1 MLPDKL
7 LNAAE
12 AVVVRQGI
20 ANLTLDAVA
29 AEAGMSKGGLL
40 HHFPT
45 KDRLV
50 EALVTR
56 AAENWRAC
64 YMEAYGRTPEGPG
77 RMARALLSHCLS
89 DAQGWTDELRRSSA
103 AVFAALAQNPSLIEP
118 MRAVYSDLRRRIA
131 EDGLSPGVGEAVAAA
146 IDGLW
151 LYWVL
156 GLAPVNQELVVRV
169 RIALED
175 MLARSKPARSSPK
188 TKVLDGERS
197 GGRPA

>member
-1 MLPDKL
+1 MLQDRL
-7 LNAAE
+7 LDAAE

-29 AEAGMSKGGLL
+29 AEAGISKGGLL

-64 YMEAYGRTPEGPG
+64 YMEAHGRTPEGPG
-77 RMARALLSHCLS
+77 RMARALVSHCLS
-89 DAQGWTDELRRSSA
+89 DAQGWTDELRRSSS

-118 MRAVYSDLRRRIA
+118 MRAVYGDLRRRIA
-131 EDGLSPGVGEAVAAA
+131 EDGLPPGVGETVAAA

-151 LYWVL
+151 LDWVL
-156 GLAPVNQELVVRV
+156 GLAPVNQEQVVRV
-169 RIALED
+169 RVALED
-175 MLARSKPARSSPK
+175 MLARSGPAGTSPK
-188 TKVLDGERS
+188 ARILAAKRS
-197 GGRPA
+197 EGRRS